1 MLVNLFALLNC
12 VIIKSNL
19 FIKFFA
25 FRKLFIRHCSPWSEQ
40 TSYTTFIIILIKRNF
55 ISCKFQQTKMSN
67 HLNYYGKFGNW
78 FQNNYKSYNK
88 EQEIQDSTKKLSH
101 GKFPWLLQIL
111 ENNFYVTIFT
121 LLPPSLSLLTII
133 CLSILSLS
141 SFTWEIIPTRR
152 LPSVRP
158 FSAFIA

>member
-1 MLVNLFALLNC
+1 MDESEIRITSVSSAATLFANNVQQDISIVMQIRMLVNLFALLNC

-88 EQEIQDSTKKLSH
+88 EQEIQDSTKNQATGIFRGFRLSKKNIH
-101 GKFPWLLQIL
+101 KNCNSQLLLYSQAFP
-111 ENNFYVTIFT
+111 
-121 LLPPSLSLLTII
+121 
-133 CLSILSLS
+133 
-141 SFTWEIIPTRR
+141 
-152 LPSVRP
+152 
-158 FSAFIA
+158 